1 MKKTIKTLE
10 STNIQKNKLSKE
22 VSETLLKNKLLLKQM
37 KQILSQSNNFSC
49 DLMKIIEEI
58 REFLK
63 KINQWPEDFEQ
74 KQLENLSFNLIDSQY
89 LDYEKISNFSHLNE
103 LKKVIDCLIKSISQ
117 RENVGDIRII
127 LEENEFLKKNNQK
140 LQLSFEE
147 IKIDLEAKEEFLAEI
162 QKKFIEVR
170 LFHLNFGIVWL
181 KIVKF

>member
-1 MKKTIKTLE
+1 
-10 STNIQKNKLSKE
+10 
-22 VSETLLKNKLLLKQM
+22 M

-49 DLMKIIEEI
+49 DIMKIIEEI

-117 RENVGDIRII
+117 RENVGGDIRTI
-127 LEENEFLKKNNQK
+127 LEENEFLKKNNKK
-140 LQLSFEE
+140 LQFSFEE
-147 IKIDLEAKEEFLAEI
+147 IQINLEAKDEFLAEI
-162 QKKFIEVR
+162 QRKFIEVR
-170 LFHLNFGIVWL
+170 LFPLIFRIILL
-181 KIVKF
+181 KIVEF